1 MPTHATRPFP
11 IKDHASYLW
20 LLLGAVLA
28 LFAFGQWAV
37 PLAPWLVVVLFLR
50 FTHTQNPLRGFL
62 VLCLVYG
69 ALTAFNFEQLVPTSL
84 LPAPAR
90 YVAIVAGSIS
100 ATLPFLANRLV
111 APRIKGPA
119 ATLVFPTV
127 ATAWEFLT
135 MLANPLGTFGS
146 VAYSQYGNL
155 PLMQVVS
162 VTGLAGLTFLITWFG
177 ATANWVWEQPRSW
190 SAVRGAIATYAFVM
204 GAVLFAGGLRLAF
217 AKTPAQTMQVASFSV
232 TGAGSG
238 PGIRWLVENDR
249 DAFRERS
256 LASHD
261 HYLAETRR
269 QADAGAQLILWP
281 EAAGICASE
290 DEPALIERG
299 RQAARDKAIYLAIPL
314 FTHHPDGEGRPE
326 NKVIIIDPAGDV
338 VLEHYKFGGNQF
350 EHSVLGD
357 RQLKTVQTPEAT
369 IGAVICWD
377 MDFPSVMRQSGRNG
391 TDILLAPAND
401 WKAVATTHA
410 NMSVFRAVENGV
422 SLVRQAKNGLS
433 IVTDPYGRTL
443 ATMDHFAATD
453 LLMVAQVPTQGVRT
467 VYALIGD
474 AFAWATVAS
483 SVLFVGVA
491 IVGGRRTK
499 PDVDPG

>member
-1 MPTHATRPFP
+1 MAPDATPTFP
-11 IKDHASYLW
+11 IKDRASYLW
-20 LLLGAVLA
+20 LLLAAAIA
-28 LFAFGQWAV
+28 LFAFGQWTV
-37 PLAPWLVVVLFLR
+37 PLAPWIVTVLFIR
-50 FTHTQNPLRGFL
+50 FTHTQKPLRGFL
-62 VLCLVYG
+62 ALCLVYG
-69 ALTAFNFEQLVPTSL
+69 ALTAFNFERLVPASL

-90 YVAIVAGSIS
+90 YVAIVAGSVS
-100 ATLPFLANRLV
+100 ATLPFLAGRLV

-119 ATLVFPTV
+119 ATLVFPAF

-162 VTGLAGLTFLITWFG
+162 VTGLAGITFLITWFG
-177 ATANWVWEQPRSW
+177 ATANWVWEQPRAW
-190 SAVRGAIATYAFVM
+190 PAVRGAISIYALVLA
-204 GAVLFAGGLRLAF
+204 AVLFMGGLRLAL
-217 AKTPAQTMQVASFSV
+217 AKTPTQTMQIASFSV
-232 TGAGSG
+232 TSDAPG

-249 DAFRERS
+249 AAFRDRS
-256 LASHD
+256 RELHTR
-261 HYLAETRR
+261 YLAETRR
-269 QADAGAQLILWP
+269 QADAGAQLVLWP

-290 DEPALIERG
+290 DEPALIDRG
-299 RQAARDKAIYLAIPL
+299 RQAAREKSLYLAIPL

-357 RQLKTVQTPEAT
+357 RQLQTVQTPEAT

-377 MDFPSVMRQSGRNG
+377 MDFPSVVRQSGRNG

-401 WKAVATTHA
+401 WEAVATTHA

-422 SLVRQAKNGLS
+422 SLVRHAKNGLS
-433 IVTDPYGRTL
+433 IATDPYGRTL
-443 ATMDHFAATD
+443 TTMDHFAATE
-453 LLMVAQVPTQGVRT
+453 LLMVAQVPTRGVRT
-467 VYALIGD
+467 VYSVIGD
-474 AFAWATVAS
+474 AFAWATVVG

-491 IVGGRRTK
+491 IVGGRRSK
-499 PDVDPG
+499 PDADPE